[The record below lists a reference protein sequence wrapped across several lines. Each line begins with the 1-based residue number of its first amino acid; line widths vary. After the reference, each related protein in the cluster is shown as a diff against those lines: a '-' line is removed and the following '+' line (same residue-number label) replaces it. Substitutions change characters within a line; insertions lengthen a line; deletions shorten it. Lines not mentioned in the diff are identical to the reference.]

1 MLTAIIFI
9 IVLGVLVFVHEFG
22 HFIFAKRAGMKVEEF
37 GFGFPP
43 RFLAW
48 RRRPG
53 AEVEFAFGVK
63 SRWDEGDKVS
73 SAQREGNVGV
83 GTTYS
88 INLIPFGGFVK
99 ILGEDG
105 EQRDNPRSFSSKKV
119 GSRLLVIIAGVS
131 MNFFLAVLLLMI
143 TNFFGLRIGLID
155 DKTSSMA
162 RDKAVQII
170 EVSKDSPA
178 DKAGL
183 KLLDEVAGFKTGG
196 LFKEVFSAED
206 VQSFISKNSGQSV
219 VMVIKRN
226 KETLEKEIVPRIN
239 PSEGQGALGVSLA
252 LTGVVSY
259 PWYEAIWRG
268 VYDAVILTMNT
279 IIGYFILF
287 KTLLFKG
294 KLIADVS
301 GPVGIAT
308 LTGQAARMGV
318 NYLMQFTAMISINL
332 AVLNIIPFP
341 ALDGG
346 RALLIIIEKFKGSP
360 VNKKVEQLINTFGFA
375 LLIALMVYV
384 TTKDIIRFF

>member
-1 MLTAIIFI
+1 MFTAIIFI

-43 RFLAW
+43 RIW
-48 RRRPG
+48 G
-53 AEVEFAFGVK
+53 KKKGE
-63 SRWDEGDKVS
+63 
-73 SAQREGNVGV
+73 
-83 GTTYS
+83 TTYS

-99 ILGEDG
+99 ILGEEG
-105 EQRDNPRSFSSKKV
+105 EERDNPRSFSFQPI
-119 GSRLLVIIAGVS
+119 GSRLLVIIAGVT
-131 MNFFLAVLLLMI
+131 MNFFLAVVLLMV

-155 DKTSSMA
+155 DKIASVA
-162 RDKAVQII
+162 RDKQVQII

-178 DKAGL
+178 DKGGL
-183 KLLDEVAGFKTGG
+183 KLLDEVTGFKFGG
-196 LFKEVFSAED
+196 SFQAVFSAED
-206 VQSFISKNSGQSV
+206 VQSFVHENSGQTIT
-219 VMVIKRN
+219 MVIKRN
-226 KETLEKEIVPRIN
+226 NETLEKEIVPRVN
-239 PSEGQGALGVSLA
+239 PPEGQGALGVSLA

-279 IIGYFILF
+279 VIGYFILF

-308 LTGQAARMGV
+308 LTGQAARIGI

-346 RALLIIIEKFKGSP
+346 RGLLIIIEKFKGSSI
-360 VNKKVEQLINTFGFA
+360 NKKVEQVVNTVGFA

-384 TTKDIIRFF
+384 TTKDILRFF

>member
-1 MLTAIIFI
+1 MFTAIIFI

-43 RFLAW
+43 RIW
-48 RRRPG
+48 
-53 AEVEFAFGVK
+53 GVK
-63 SRWDEGDKVS
+63 KGE
-73 SAQREGNVGV
+73 
-83 GTTYS
+83 TLYS
-88 INLIPFGGFVK
+88 INAIPFGGFVK
-99 ILGEDG
+99 ILGEEG
-105 EQRDNPRSFSSKKV
+105 EQRDNPRSFSSKPF
-119 GSRLLVIIAGVS
+119 GPRLKVIIAGVT
-131 MNFFLAVLLLMI
+131 MNFFLAVVLLMV
-143 TNFFGLRIGLID
+143 TNFFGLRIGLVD
-155 DKTSSMA
+155 DKTSSVA

-178 DKAGL
+178 DKAGMM
-183 KLLDEVAGFKTGG
+183 LLDEVVGFKLNGSLKVVSKT
-196 LFKEVFSAED
+196 ED
-206 VQSFISKNSGQSV
+206 VQTFIRENIGQPV
-219 VMVIKRN
+219 VIVIKRN
-226 KETLEKEIVPRIN
+226 KDLLEKEIVPRLN
-239 PSEGQGALGVSLA
+239 PPDGQGALGVSLA

-268 VYDAVILTMNT
+268 VYDAVILSINT
-279 IIGYFILF
+279 IFGYFVLF
-287 KTLLFKG
+287 KTLLLKG

-308 LTGQAARMGV
+308 LTGQAARMGI

-346 RALLIIIEKFKGSP
+346 RALLIIVEKLKGSP
-360 VNKKVEQLINTFGFA
+360 VNKKIEQVVNTIGFA

-384 TTKDIIRFF
+384 TAKDITRFF

>member
-1 MLTAIIFI
+1 
-9 IVLGVLVFVHEFG
+9 
-22 HFIFAKRAGMKVEEF
+22 MKVEEF

-43 RFLAW
+43 RIW
-48 RRRPG
+48 G
-53 AEVEFAFGVK
+53 IKKGE
-63 SRWDEGDKVS
+63 
-73 SAQREGNVGV
+73 
-83 GTTYS
+83 TMYS
-88 INLIPFGGFVK
+88 INAIPFGGFVK
-99 ILGEDG
+99 ILGEEG
-105 EQRDNPRSFSSKKV
+105 EQRDNPRSFSSKPA
-119 GSRLLVIIAGVS
+119 GPRLKVIIAGVT
-131 MNFFLAVLLLMI
+131 MNFFLAVVLLMV

-155 DKTSSMA
+155 DKTAFVA
-162 RDKAVQII
+162 RDKQVQII

-183 KLLDEVAGFKTGG
+183 KLLDEVSGFKLNG
-196 LFKEVFSAED
+196 LFKAVLSAED
-206 VQSFISKNSGQSV
+206 VQTFIRENAGQPITI
-219 VMVIKRN
+219 VIKRN
-226 KETLEKEIVPRIN
+226 KETLEKEIVPRVN
-239 PSEGQGALGVSLA
+239 PPAGQGALGVSLA

-259 PWYEAIWRG
+259 PWYEAVWRG

-279 IIGYFILF
+279 VVGYFILF
-287 KTLLFKG
+287 KTLLLKG

-308 LTGQAARMGV
+308 LTGQAARMGI

-360 VNKKVEQLINTFGFA
+360 VNKKAEQLVNAVGFA

-384 TTKDIIRFF
+384 TAKDITRFF

>member
-1 MLTAIIFI
+1 MLTAVIFI

-43 RFLAW
+43 RIWGIKKGETL
-48 RRRPG
+48 
-53 AEVEFAFGVK
+53 
-63 SRWDEGDKVS
+63 
-73 SAQREGNVGV
+73 
-83 GTTYS
+83 YS
-88 INLIPFGGFVK
+88 INAVPFGGFVK

-105 EQRDNPRSFSSKKV
+105 EQRDNPRSFSSKPI
-119 GSRLLVIIAGVS
+119 GPRLLVIVAGVT
-131 MNFFLAVLLLMI
+131 MNFFLAVILLMI

-155 DKTSSMA
+155 DKTASIA
-162 RDKAVQII
+162 RDKSVQII

-178 DKAGL
+178 DKAGV
-183 KLLDEVAGFKTGG
+183 KLLDEVAGFKLNGT
-196 LFKEVFSAED
+196 FQAVYNAED
-206 VQSFISKNSGQSV
+206 VQNFISENIGQPITI
-219 VMVIKRN
+219 VINRN
-226 KETLEKEIVPRIN
+226 IEVLEKEIVPRLN
-239 PSEGQGALGVSLA
+239 PPAGQGALGVSLA

-259 PWYEAIWRG
+259 PWYEAVWRG
-268 VYDAVILTMNT
+268 VYDAVVLTMNT
-279 IIGYFILF
+279 IIGYFVLF
-287 KTLLFKG
+287 KTLLFQG

-308 LTGQAARMGV
+308 LTGQAARIGI

-346 RALLIIIEKFKGSP
+346 RALLILLEKLKGSP
-360 VNKKVEQLINTFGFA
+360 VNKKAEQLVNTVGFA

-384 TTKDIIRFF
+384 TAKDITRFL